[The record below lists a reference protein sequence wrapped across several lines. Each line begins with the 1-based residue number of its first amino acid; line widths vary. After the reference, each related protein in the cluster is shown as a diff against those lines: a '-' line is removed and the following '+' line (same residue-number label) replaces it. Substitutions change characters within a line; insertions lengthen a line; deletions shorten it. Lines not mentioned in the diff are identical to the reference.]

1 MFAVIPH
8 PTEAHILTRI
18 QKASLFRLNAEAG
31 KPCWI
36 PAFPLWAFFN
46 NFDRFAAEIDTTEK
60 EQRQCEANA
69 DKAQNAPGAG
79 SLQTEACDAVRLIG
93 GNADTAFG
101 AEQLKTL
108 RDAIASFTIGVPE
121 IANGEF
127 FFPVTLRFK
136 NGATAFGKI
145 TAGTILTDTTHG
157 GPTAGNTASGAVNIP
172 PERRSIRGGADFSSS
187 DRFTDS
193 DKNST
198 DANSDTSPLL
208 DAEHE
213 ENTVGRFPYACRVFR
228 IADAEIVCTLA
239 TDSNDA
245 RKKTGRISAGDTN
258 GVQLR
263 TWRVYKSIWVKT
275 EDKTV

>member
-8 PTEAHILTRI
+8 PTEVHILTRI

-46 NFDRFAAEIDTTEK
+46 NFDYSALEIGTIM
-60 EQRQCEANA
+60 
-69 DKAQNAPGAG
+69 
-79 SLQTEACDAVRLIG
+79 QTD
-93 GNADTAFG
+93 GNADTTFG

-172 PERRSIRGGADFSSS
+172 PEHRSIRGGADFSSS

-245 RKKTGRISAGDTN
+245 REKIGRISAGDKAASGNDKNADNKIADKNANIAFANMDDTN

>member
-8 PTEAHILTRI
+8 PTEVHILTRI

-46 NFDRFAAEIDTTEK
+46 NFDYSALEIGTIM
-60 EQRQCEANA
+60 
-69 DKAQNAPGAG
+69 
-79 SLQTEACDAVRLIG
+79 QTD

-157 GPTAGNTASGAVNIP
+157 GPTAGNTASGAANIP
-172 PERRSIRGGADFSSS
+172 PERRSVRGGAGFSRS
-187 DRFTDS
+187 DRFADN
-193 DKNST
+193 DKNSPE
-198 DANSDTSPLL
+198 ACSDTNPLRT
-208 DAEHE
+208 AEHE
-213 ENTVGRFPYACRVFR
+213 RNLYSFPYACRVFR
-228 IADAEIVCTLA
+228 IADAEIVCTLS

-275 EDKTV
+275 GNSVST